1 MLCNHTILF
10 LTFWAAWAINHFHIK
25 SNGMNSY
32 VWVGKSKRKPRTNDL
47 MKRDHHRKF
56 GRDIRRK
63 RVRDEEEEKNRL
75 KRQTQ
80 HVFFSIREWIMTI
93 QKQVDRALVP
103 VWCYGFSNFFL
114 LCLFTFTFILF
125 FSPQN
130 AATSKG
136 QPYRSVCIW

>member
-80 HVFFSIREWIMTI
+80 HVFFFYSWMNNDDPKTSG
-93 QKQVDRALVP
+93 QSTCSGLML
-103 VWCYGFSNFFL
+103 WFFQ
-114 LCLFTFTFILF
+114 FFPFMPFHVHFHSF